1 MWRFM
6 NNKGWKPFRRQ
17 KKPLLTDK
25 QRKARLQFDYKYQK
39 LTAEEC
45 KDFIFTDECPKY
57 LFQLPNPKNDVVW
70 VLKKAKSHKHTKRR
84 KEQSESLGWSDRPRL
99 NKPLCSAREHF
110 NS

>member
-1 MWRFM
+1 M

-39 LTAEEC
+39 LTAEEW

-57 LFQLPNPKNDVVW
+57 LFQLPNPKNDVGLGSQESQVPQAYQ
-70 VLKKAKSHKHTKRR
+70 AKERAK
-84 KEQSESLGWSDRPRL
+84 
-99 NKPLCSAREHF
+99 
-110 NS
+110 